1 MRMKATLPAILAAV
15 SILTACNGLD
25 GRGDGDD
32 NRFSAFTDLPGEGWF
47 YTDHLEF
54 VPDTLRDSLV
64 SRGTMLISVRHGKD
78 YLYRNLW
85 LEISYADTDST
96 RRADT
101 LNIELADAMGRWR
114 GRGMGLSMEVLDTV
128 PGPFPLAEH
137 RAVKVRHIMRS
148 DTLTGIERIGV
159 VYVPNE

>member
-15 SILTACNGLD
+15 SILTACNGLV

-96 RRADT
+96 RRGPVERPRHGAVDGSTRYRARSISSCRAPRSKSPPYHAVGYADGYRT
-101 LNIELADAMGRWR
+101 
-114 GRGMGLSMEVLDTV
+114 
-128 PGPFPLAEH
+128 H
-137 RAVKVRHIMRS
+137 RCSVCS
-148 DTLTGIERIGV
+148 E
-159 VYVPNE
+159 